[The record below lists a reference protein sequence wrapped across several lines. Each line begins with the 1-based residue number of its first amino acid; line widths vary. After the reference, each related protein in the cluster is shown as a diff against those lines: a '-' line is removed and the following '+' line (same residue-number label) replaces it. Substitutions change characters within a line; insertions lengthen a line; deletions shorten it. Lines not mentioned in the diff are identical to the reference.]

1 MVNPIN
7 SNFSFS
13 IGNEINNNDKKSV
26 ANEAGSFV
34 DMLKNNLLDTNQSL
48 KEADQVTE
56 AFALGK
62 IDNIHEVTIAT
73 ENARVALNLT
83 LAIQNKVMEAYKE
96 IMRLQI

>member
-13 IGNEINNNDKKSV
+13 IGNEFNNDKKSV
-26 ANEAGSFV
+26 ATETGSFV

-48 KEADQVTE
+48 KEADQVSE

>member
-1 MVNPIN
+1 MMINPIN

-13 IGNEINNNDKKSV
+13 IGNELNNEKKS
-26 ANEAGSFV
+26 AASEAGSFV

-48 KEADQVTE
+48 KEADQVSE

-73 ENARVALNLT
+73 ENAKVALNLT
-83 LAIQNKVMEAYKE
+83 LAIQKKVMEAYKE